1 MPKRYRG
8 GVETYLARREERNIK
23 GKGGREE
30 KNLRMF
36 EKVIENNILSL
47 LTNTHTHSL
56 NEVVPFGCLPE
67 IEGKTLLMKTP
78 DT

>member
-8 GVETYLARREERNIK
+8 GVETYLARKEERNIK

-47 LTNTHTHSL
+47 LTNTHTHT
-56 NEVVPFGCLPE
+56 FT
-67 IEGKTLLMKTP
+67 K
-78 DT
+78 